1 MMVTWFVL
9 SDDHPANIQPV
20 APNSRTFV
28 IHDLELERHIRTK
41 IESEGALKATIDV
54 TAQPRRTKRLVPGS
68 SRLKRFATEPSKAKT
83 PILCWPSMVGS
94 R

>member
-9 SDDHPANIQPV
+9 SDDHPANVQPV

-41 IESEGALKATIDV
+41 IEREGALKATIDV
-54 TAQPRRTKRLVPGS
+54 TAQAAKNEATRSGVVAS
-68 SRLKRFATEPSKAKT
+68 ERFATEPSN
-83 PILCWPSMVGS
+83 
-94 R
+94 